1 MTQITTFACNTAQS
15 SGLPGAKP
23 RRFIVT
29 KKRLEKFPAARL
41 ITSLKTFGNRI
52 NAEREDR
59 CNVCPTLRCAI

>member
-23 RRFIVT
+23 RRSIVT

-41 ITSLKTFGNRI
+41 ITSLKTFGNR
-52 NAEREDR
+52 R
-59 CNVCPTLRCAI
+59 